1 VSAPIIDP
9 SSVGIILI
17 DAQPFFW
24 ESMHAA
30 REPVLV
36 RIERLLML
44 ADWLELPLIATFEHP
59 VETKGWLP
67 ERLERIFPSHGQR
80 FVKRTFNCC
89 SDDSIRKAI
98 GRLGIKQVV
107 VAGAETDVCVLQS
120 SLGLL
125 RTGLQVFILEDC
137 IFTSEQ
143 HPRPALE
150 RMYRAGVV
158 PCTLKAFFYE
168 LMRTVDRDAL
178 PAEWK
183 ARAGS
188 FGEYFDLEAL
198 PPWDPAD

>member
-1 VSAPIIDP
+1 M
-9 SSVGIILI
+9 LI

-24 ESMHAA
+24 ESMRSA

-67 ERLERIFPSHGQR
+67 ERLEKVFPSRGQR
-80 FVKRTFNCC
+80 FLKRTFDCC
-89 SDDSIRKAI
+89 SDEPIRKAI
-98 GRLGIKQVV
+98 ERLRVKQVV

-125 RTGLQVFILEDC
+125 HMGLQVFVLEDC

-150 RMYRAGVV
+150 RMYSAGVV
-158 PCTLKAFFYE
+158 PCTLKTFFYE

-188 FGEYFDLEAL
+188 FREHFDLEGL
-198 PPWDPAD
+198 PPWEPAD